1 MWLPQTA
8 ELYTEF
14 KGKRIHQ
21 RMTYDNYLLF
31 AVDDKQK
38 VSAPK
43 YQSLMALCTELTP
56 LVVAPKTGCKDI

>member
-1 MWLPQTA
+1 MRSHVGQKLIK
-8 ELYTEF
+8 EEFVEF

-38 VSAPK
+38 VSSPNISP
-43 YQSLMALCTELTP
+43 Y
-56 LVVAPKTGCKDI
+56 